1 MKLLQL
7 LSAHFFVTIV
17 LFSASHSYAQEAP
30 VFRRNAI
37 IAELG
42 GTGVFGSISYERR
55 IPLKNGAI
63 FAPSIGIAPA
73 FPEHSK
79 NVDSKFYM
87 IPLQLNWLMGKS
99 TSKLELGF
107 SINPAYTTGVSFAN
121 TPEER
126 SHKQVGALP
135 SFRVGYRY
143 MGRKGLEIRAG
154 YTPIIFISPWAGVSL
169 GYSF

>member
-7 LSAHFFVTIV
+7 LRGISFLV
-17 LFSASHSYAQEAP
+17 LLVSFASITYAQEAP
-30 VFRRNAI
+30 VFRKNAV

-55 IPLKNGAI
+55 ITLKNNAI

-73 FPEHSK
+73 FPERSQ
-79 NVDSKFYM
+79 NVESKFYM
-87 IPLQLNWLMGKS
+87 IPLQFNWLLGKS
-99 TSKLELGF
+99 TSKVELGF

-126 SHKQVGALP
+126 TSREFGALP

-154 YTPIIFISPWAGVSL
+154 YTPIIFLNPWAGVSV